1 MILRAIN
8 RVLRPTRLEIRR
20 RHVASGGVPSGI
32 AATLRASGDTR
43 GRVLISYV
51 PDDVLKPEGEVSP
64 SHTHFWECRQ
74 MARTY
79 AAKGFDV
86 DIVHFAD
93 SRFVPAKPYDI
104 LVSAR
109 TNLERL
115 ARHVP
120 EHCLKIAHLDT
131 AHFLTHNANACR
143 RLLDVRERHGVALRS
158 NRMLEENWAI
168 EAADMGCV
176 LGNRF
181 TADSYAYAGK
191 PVHRIPLSS
200 VRSFDW
206 QRDKD
211 FAECRDTFLWFGSG
225 GFAHKGLDLVIDAF
239 ARLPGLRLLIC
250 GPLDQEPRFVKAFD
264 RAMFHSDN
272 IETIGWIDV
281 TGSDFEALRRRT
293 LATIYPSCSEGGGGS
308 VITCMHAG
316 LIPVV
321 TPEASVDIGDSGI
334 VLESASIEAIRD
346 AATTLSE
353 APPDELARRA
363 EAAWNIAR
371 ENHTR
376 ATFASHYDD
385 FVNDVVLPEVEHRRV
400 RS

>member
-8 RVLRPTRLEIRR
+8 RVLRPARLEIRR
-20 RHVASGGVPSGI
+20 RRPVAGSIPSGI
-32 AATLRASGDTR
+32 AASLSASEERR

-51 PDDVLKPEGEVSP
+51 PDDVLKAEDEVSAD
-64 SHTHFWECRQ
+64 HTHYWECRQ

-79 AAKGFDV
+79 AKAGFDV
-86 DIVHFAD
+86 DVLHFAD
-93 SRFVPAKPYDI
+93 GAFVPARRYDI

-120 EHCLKIAHLDT
+120 DHCLKIAHLDT
-131 AHFLTHNANACR
+131 AHFLTHNANASK
-143 RLLDVRERHGVALRS
+143 RLLDVRERHGIALRS

-191 PVHRIPLSS
+191 PIHRIPLSS

-206 QRDKD
+206 QGDKD
-211 FAECRDTFLWFGSG
+211 FTACRDTFLWFGSG

-239 ARLPGLRLLIC
+239 ARLPDLRLLIC

-264 RAMFHSDN
+264 QAMFHSDN

-293 LATIYPSCSEGGGGS
+293 VATIYPSCSEGGGGS

-321 TPEASVDIGDSGI
+321 TPEASVDVGDSGI
-334 VLESASIEAIRD
+334 VLESASIEAICD
-346 AATTLSE
+346 AARTLSE
-353 APPDELARRA
+353 MAPDELARRA
-363 EAAWNIAR
+363 GAAWNIAR

-376 ATFASHYDD
+376 ATFASHYDN
-385 FVNDVVLPEVEHRRV
+385 FVRDVVMPEVERRRV